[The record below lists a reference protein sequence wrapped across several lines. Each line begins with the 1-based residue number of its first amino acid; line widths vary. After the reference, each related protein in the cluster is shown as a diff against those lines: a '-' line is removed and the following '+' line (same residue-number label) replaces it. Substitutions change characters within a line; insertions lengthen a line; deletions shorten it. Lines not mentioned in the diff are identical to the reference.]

1 MLRPIK
7 NNIIVEL
14 IEKEKISAG
23 GIVLQSAD
31 REEVSKGLVLAIGPN
46 VEYIKVGE
54 LVLPNWNRAQKSKFD
69 DKEFYV
75 ISEDEIVLIFDG
87 E

>member
-14 IEKEKISAG
+14 IEKEKVSAG